1 MDIQLKSQR
10 DYLSQQLETLDYSK
24 IIVPVNVGVKYR
36 PPKLGIEF
44 HLKNDESFNQSL
56 SSRRGS
62 NEQSLLINDIDNFR
76 QKLLVHE
83 IKLDQYFFTKYARI
97 QGEES
102 YDANRVNQHESPM
115 KRREQL
121 SAQVITRQLFNDPQS
136 RAFLNPNILKFEQ
149 IARLIQRMIDR
160 YTKFY
165 EQRSASRER
174 TGKAATIAQSNDA
187 SGSQEQKMNSQVSLV

>member
-1 MDIQLKSQR
+1 M
-10 DYLSQQLETLDYSK
+10 DYSR

-44 HLKNDESFNQSL
+44 YLKNDERFNQSL

-62 NEQSLLINDIDNFR
+62 SESILINDIDKFS

-102 YDANRVNQHESPM
+102 YDNNRVNQHESPM
-115 KRREQL
+115 KRRDQL
-121 SAQVITRQLFNDPQS
+121 SA
-136 RAFLNPNILKFEQ
+136 
-149 IARLIQRMIDR
+149 
-160 YTKFY
+160 
-165 EQRSASRER
+165 
-174 TGKAATIAQSNDA
+174 
-187 SGSQEQKMNSQVSLV
+187 